1 MAGDYPLTSG
11 RAGSCPCHSDC
22 DGHDIDEQRR
32 SAPVRRRLKTGAG
45 RCGALFS
52 IPYLEAEQGVLAR
65 RGLESAPTTLA
76 QLARLRLCTQTN
88 TTAAALIASQVKP
101 VKPPTLFGNTTRLF
115 DALRKGRCDVVI
127 YDAPILATQRAQVPR
142 LYGPLVGVIETN
154 EDYGV
159 VLPTGSPLAA
169 AVNDALAGIISQG
182 TLAAISKRWLSTDL
196 AKLRALR

>member
-65 RGLESAPTTLA
+65 RALKSAPTTIA
-76 QLARLRLCTQTN
+76 QLAQLRLCTQTN

-101 VKPPTLFGNTTRLF
+101 VKAPTLFGNTTRLF
-115 DALRKGRCDVVI
+115 DSLRKGRCDVVI
-127 YDAPILATQRAQVPR
+127 YDAPILATLRAQVPR
-142 LYGPLVGVIETN
+142 RYGPLAGVIETN
-154 EDYGV
+154 ESYGV
-159 VLPTGSPLAA
+159 VLPLGSAA
-169 AVNDALAGIISQG
+169 APPVNDALTALIAQG
-182 TLAAISKRWLSTDL
+182 TITAITKRWLSTDL
-196 AKLRALR
+196 DKLPVLS